1 MLIDTRTALGR
12 LNVEWI
18 KPILP
23 VSLQTFFQVGLPH
36 LRQLP
41 LKWFQTTHFTYGG
54 QTSRG
59 SNEQLL
65 EVKDTINKRTAR
77 FSSGSELKLV
87 KDAVR
92 LAVEQASTREE
103 FDSLV
108 WITDFTIG
116 NLSDTFILIPT
127 LKSLNPF
134 SLDSLYMAWYS
145 CQRFYRLFLSLRV
158 FTWCNLID
166 SSFTPFSSSI

>member
-23 VSLQTFFQVGLPH
+23 VSPIFYGMKIQKL
-36 LRQLP
+36 
-41 LKWFQTTHFTYGG
+41 FQTTHFTYGG

-59 SNEQLL
+59 SNEQIL
-65 EVKDTINKRTAR
+65 EVKDKINKRIAR
-77 FSSGSELKLV
+77 FASGSELKLV

-108 WITDFTIG
+108 
-116 NLSDTFILIPT
+116 
-127 LKSLNPF
+127 
-134 SLDSLYMAWYS
+134 
-145 CQRFYRLFLSLRV
+145 
-158 FTWCNLID
+158 
-166 SSFTPFSSSI
+166 